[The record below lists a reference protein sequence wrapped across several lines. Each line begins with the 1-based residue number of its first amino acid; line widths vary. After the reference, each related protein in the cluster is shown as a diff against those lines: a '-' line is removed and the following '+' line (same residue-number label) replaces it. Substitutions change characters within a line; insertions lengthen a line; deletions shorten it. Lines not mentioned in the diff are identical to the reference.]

1 MNQHLGTN
9 RYCFL
14 DLSCDLVIINLLK
27 IQPCD
32 NESIEI
38 QQASYSSPLQQG
50 VGVGIQPR
58 TTGDCTCDVYLI
70 FIACLRMNS
79 YSINH
84 SSLFTKPSFQH
95 ALESLVDRVC
105 AAQRGKEFLYKRD
118 SQGKLVTRQSR
129 LADPNHGTAIKSF
142 RKAEDQKSKLPHKLW
157 EKKRV
162 ETLVM

>member
-1 MNQHLGTN
+1 M
-9 RYCFL
+9 
-14 DLSCDLVIINLLK
+14 NLLR
-27 IQPCD
+27 
-32 NESIEI
+32 I
-38 QQASYSSPLQQG
+38 QQASDSSPLQQG

-157 EKKRV
+157 GKK
-162 ETLVM
+162 ELKCNQA

>member
-1 MNQHLGTN
+1 M
-9 RYCFL
+9 
-14 DLSCDLVIINLLK
+14 
-27 IQPCD
+27 
-32 NESIEI
+32 
-38 QQASYSSPLQQG
+38 
-50 VGVGIQPR
+50 
-58 TTGDCTCDVYLI
+58 
-70 FIACLRMNS
+70 
-79 YSINH
+79 
-84 SSLFTKPSFQH
+84 
-95 ALESLVDRVC
+95 C

>member
-1 MNQHLGTN
+1 MEFNLGPQ
-9 RYCFL
+9 
-14 DLSCDLVIINLLK
+14 V
-27 IQPCD
+27 
-32 NESIEI
+32 
-38 QQASYSSPLQQG
+38 
-50 VGVGIQPR
+50 
-58 TTGDCTCDVYLI
+58 DCTCDVYLI

-118 SQGKLVTRQSR
+118 SLGKLVTRQSR
-129 LADPNHGTAIKSF
+129 LADPSHGTAIKTF

-157 EKKRV
+157 EKSP
-162 ETLVM
+162 ESLIVM